1 MFSVFGWATISCSTN
16 EIDQAED
23 KKILEKLD
31 EQIEKYRI
39 DGLIEIRLY
48 KTLNGSLN
56 ALSIV
61 GSRNHRYEKII
72 DLYRWLADNA
82 TGSYGLLYIHDD
94 ESNFENEF
102 RVLRLARGKISV
114 ESDPFL
120 SPIIPTVEEHYESW

>member
-120 SPIIPTVEEHYESW
+120 SPIILTVEEHYESW